1 MVILIFLSV
10 GQGGYY
16 RESKWWRRELVLFF
30 FFFKHGFSGQFYLQL
45 CAELFKG
52 GSFLGSTQV
61 PSLLLISIEFE
72 ASSFT

>member
-1 MVILIFLSV
+1 MVEERV
-10 GQGGYY
+10 A
-16 RESKWWRRELVLFF
+16 FF
-30 FFFKHGFSGQFYLQL
+30 FFLNSFSGQFYLQL

-61 PSLLLISIEFE
+61 PSLLLISTELE